1 MIYLDNA
8 STSWPKPLQVISAIT
23 ECITKTGANPS
34 RSAHVMSIEAAR
46 VLLSVRTTVAGF
58 FGISDP
64 LRVVFTHNI
73 THAINTVLQ
82 GYLQSG
88 DHVLTTGMEHNSVVR
103 PLRHLESMGI
113 NLTFVKCSGTG
124 LLDPDDFESALTFNT
139 RLIVI
144 NHSSNVCGTTQP
156 VREIGA
162 FARKHG
168 LLLLLDTAQS
178 AGSIPVNME
187 ELNTDIITFTGHKG
201 LLGLAG
207 TGGIVFGSRVDIHEI
222 RPLVM
227 GGTGSRSEYEH
238 HPEFLPDRFEA
249 GTSNIAGLAGLKAGI
264 SFIMSDDNIQ
274 SIKRKLAERLV
285 SGLRKIDGIS
295 IQGCPENSDSTPVIS
310 LIVEGVSNSDIAGI
324 LDERFGIACRVGL
337 HCAPCAHRTLG
348 TFPDGTVRLSPG
360 PFNTIKEIDTTIDA
374 VRLIAERRI

>member
-227 GGTGSRSEYEH
+227 GGTGSRSEYEY